1 MSRRKEYIERE
12 SPIDNIQ
19 SAYNELL
26 KSHEYADEN
35 LFTTEQLKEKGR
47 YWLGELQN
55 PLRSERNLEEV
66 NQLVNLLL
74 FEIAV
79 RNDEMDSLESFY
91 KIPETDVA

>member
-1 MSRRKEYIERE
+1 MNRHKEYIERQ

-26 KSHEYADEN
+26 KSHEYADEDM
-35 LFTTEQLKEKGR
+35 FTTEQLKEKGR

-55 PLRSERNLEEV
+55 PLRSARNLEEV

-79 RNDEMDSLESFY
+79 RNGEVDSLESYY
-91 KIPETDVA
+91 KIPDVA